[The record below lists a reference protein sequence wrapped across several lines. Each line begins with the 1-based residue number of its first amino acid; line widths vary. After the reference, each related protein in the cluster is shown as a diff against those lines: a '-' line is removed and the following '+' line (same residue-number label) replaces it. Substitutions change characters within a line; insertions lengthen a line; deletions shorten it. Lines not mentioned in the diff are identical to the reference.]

1 MMRSALR
8 SAMAVAWRPAASSSL
23 RAPDVARPSRILQQC
38 RWNATVP
45 PSDGGVG
52 PQELG
57 RIVPKYEL
65 TFTCKK
71 CSNRSSH
78 HVSKQAYHNGTVL
91 ITCPGCRNR
100 HLIADHL
107 KTFSDDRIT
116 LEDILAKDGV
126 KIKKGIKVQETG
138 DIEILPDEEP
148 SKA

>member
-1 MMRSALR
+1 
-8 SAMAVAWRPAASSSL
+8 
-23 RAPDVARPSRILQQC
+23 
-38 RWNATVP
+38 
-45 PSDGGVG
+45 
-52 PQELG
+52 
-57 RIVPKYEL
+57 
-65 TFTCKK
+65 

-126 KIKKGIKVQETG
+126 KIKKG
-138 DIEILPDEEP
+138 
-148 SKA
+148 